1 MDSAGA
7 KACARWSRHTC
18 YTAAVVTAPTPVV
31 TKPPRHAA
39 VVRVTHWLTVIAFVA
54 LVVTGAEIIL
64 SHPRFY
70 WGESGNPNMHPLFSL
85 PLPTSRPWVNNGFG
99 TAMPDGNGWG
109 RYLHFEAAWLLVLTG
124 AAYVLWGLA
133 RGHFLRDLV
142 PVRGERSAGGFY
154 RAVRAYLSGQRTAA
168 SHAHTYNALQ
178 RVTYLAVVFVLF
190 PLMVWTGLA
199 MSPSF
204 TAAVPAAASLLGGRQ
219 SARTLHFLVT
229 LLLVLFVAGHV
240 GMVALAGF
248 WPRTRA
254 MILGRSGSVPGEE
267 KP

>member
-1 MDSAGA
+1 M
-7 KACARWSRHTC
+7 
-18 YTAAVVTAPTPVV
+18 VTAPTPVV
-31 TKPPRHAA
+31 TKAPRHAA
-39 VVRVTHWLTVIAFVA
+39 VVRVTHWLTVIAFLA
-54 LVVTGAEIIL
+54 LLVTGAEILL

-124 AAYVLWGLA
+124 AVYGLWGLA

-154 RAVRAYLSGQRTAA
+154 RAVRAYLLGQRKAA
-168 SHAHTYNALQ
+168 SDAHTYNALQ
-178 RVTYLAVVFVLF
+178 RVTYLTVVFVLF

-219 SARTLHFLVT
+219 SARTLHLLVT

-240 GMVALAGF
+240 GMVTLAGF

-254 MILGRSGSVPGEE
+254 MIVGRSGSVPGEE

>member
-1 MDSAGA
+1 M
-7 KACARWSRHTC
+7 
-18 YTAAVVTAPTPVV
+18 V
-31 TKPPRHAA
+31 TKAPRHAA
-39 VVRVTHWLTVIAFVA
+39 VVRVTHWLTVVAFVA
-54 LVVTGAEIIL
+54 LLVTGAEIVIT
-64 SHPRFY
+64 HPRFY
-70 WGESGNPNMHPLFSL
+70 WGESGNPNMRPLFSL

-109 RYLHFEAAWLLVLTG
+109 RYLHFEAAWLAALTG
-124 AAYVLWGLA
+124 AVYMLWGLA
-133 RGHFLRDLV
+133 RGHFLSDLV

-154 RAVRAYLSGQRTAA
+154 RAVRAYLSGQRSSLKDT
-168 SHAHTYNALQ
+168 HTYNALQ
-178 RVTYLAVVFVLF
+178 RVTYLAVVFVVF

-204 TAAVPAAASLLGGRQ
+204 TAAVPAAVSLLGGRQ
-219 SARTLHFLVT
+219 SARTVHFLLT
-229 LLLVLFVAGHV
+229 LVLMLFVVGHV

-254 MILGRSGSVPGEE
+254 MIVGSLGSAPEEE